1 MGTQYKAYKKCKI
14 FGPFNEYHKMYH
26 KFCFFLKLFAKRNIK
41 FCKIFGKNTISVLK
55 YTFLPLLEDLYEIEY
70 NLLENIHFFHYR
82 KTCMK
87 SSIISW
93 IDITYP
99 EATQVHIGWMECRL
113 MFTPPQKKHKSTF
126 HPT

>member
-1 MGTQYKAYKKCKI
+1 MGTDNIKLIKNVKSLVLLMSITKCI
-14 FGPFNEYHKMYH
+14 TNFS
-26 KFCFFLKLFAKRNIK
+26 FFLKLFAKRNIK
-41 FCKIFGKNTISVLK
+41 FCKHFWKNTISVL
-55 YTFLPLLEDLYEIEY
+55 EDLYQIEY
-70 NLLENIHFFHYR
+70 HLLENIHFFHYR

-99 EATQVHIGWMECRL
+99 EVTQVHIGWMECRL
-113 MFTPPQKKHKSTF
+113 MFTPPQKKHKSSF